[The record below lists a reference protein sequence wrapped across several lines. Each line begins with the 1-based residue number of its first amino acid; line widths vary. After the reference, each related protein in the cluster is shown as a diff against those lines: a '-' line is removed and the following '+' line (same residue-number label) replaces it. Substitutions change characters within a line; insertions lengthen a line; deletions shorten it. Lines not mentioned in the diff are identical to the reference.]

1 MIITNINSHEI
12 SLYAGLN
19 PYFAK
24 AFEDI
29 KKIVAENPEV
39 GKYIIEEDKY
49 FYMVQEYEAKLPED
63 SKFEVHEKFI
73 DIQYVVSGCEEIR
86 FDKPERLK
94 PGIEPKGDNVYYTME
109 TDTYDTT
116 VLSAGDFA
124 VIFPGEAHAPGIRH
138 NETEKNVRKI
148 VVKLKY

>member
-1 MIITNINSHEI
+1 MIVTNINSPEL
-12 SLYAGLN
+12 SLYASLN

-29 KKIVAENPEV
+29 KKIVAENTEV

-73 DIQYVVSGCEEIR
+73 DIQYIVSGCEEIR

-94 PGIEPKGDNVYYTME
+94 PGIEPKGDNVFYTME

-116 VLSAGDFA
+116 VLTSGDFTI
-124 VIFPGEAHAPGIRH
+124 IFPGEAHAPGIRH
-138 NETEKNVRKI
+138 NESDKNVRKI
-148 VVKLKY
+148 VVKIRY